1 MYRLIQLSI
10 FCLLHQLVIAQKTIN
25 TNAAIIEIALTNS
38 SKKPLQNEK
47 IIIASTSPQ
56 KTYVAVTNNKGL
68 ANVTVDAGY
77 TFIISLVTL
86 NDTTKYGD
94 IEIPGLVA
102 NQKYSTPFKID
113 MVYEPAK
120 SYTFH
125 HLEFDVAKY
134 TIKPVSYTELNLL
147 VEYMQLKTTIAIEII
162 GHTDNKGSEVENKKL
177 SLARAESVKNYL
189 VKKGIAAIRIKTAG
203 KGDAEPIADNNTEE
217 GRQQNR
223 RTEIKFID

>member
-1 MYRLIQLSI
+1 MYKLVQLSI
-10 FCLLHQLVIAQKTIN
+10 FCLLHQMIFGQKSIN
-25 TNAAIIEIALTNS
+25 TNATTIEIVLTNS

-47 IIIASTSPQ
+47 IILASTTTKKS
-56 KTYVAVTNNKGL
+56 YVAITNHKGL
-68 ANVTVDAGY
+68 ANITVDAGN
-77 TFIISLVTL
+77 TFVISLITL

-94 IEIPGLVA
+94 IEIPALAA

-113 MVYEPAK
+113 MTYEPAK

-125 HLEFDVAKY
+125 HLEFDVARY
-134 TIKPVSYTELNLL
+134 TIKPISYAELNLL
-147 VEYMQLKTTIAIEII
+147 VEYLQLKKEVTIEII
-162 GHTDNKGSEVENKKL
+162 GHTDNKGLEIENKKL

-189 VKKGIAAIRIKTAG
+189 TKKGIATTRIKTTG